1 MNFSNM
7 GSGSKN
13 KLGALN
19 LEKLSDGLVLNLDK
33 EAGKP
38 VVHARFGLAWQP
50 TLAGAKVDLDV
61 SAIAEHVGT
70 HAPETLDDVI
80 FYNTPSTSKCWTYA
94 EYSGDDRDGS
104 GHDGDD
110 DDEFITFDLS
120 KVPQDI
126 EAIKCIVT
134 IYLGAEKRQTLAT
147 AQSRV
152 KIFDEDTNVLL
163 KEYNLN
169 KEDSLQYSTG
179 VVLGKFIRKP
189 TGWVFQG
196 IGEGFEG
203 DLNTIVGA
211 Y

>member
-7 GSGSKN
+7 GAGSKN
-13 KLGALN
+13 KLGDLN

-33 EAGKP
+33 EAGKL
-38 VVHARFGLAWQP
+38 VCHARFGLAWQP
-50 TLAGAKVDLDV
+50 TMAGEAVDLDV

-70 HAPETLDDVI
+70 HAPETLDDII
-80 FYNTPSTSKCWTYA
+80 FYNSNPNSKCWQYA

-110 DDEFITFDLS
+110 DDEYIIFDLT
-120 KVPQDI
+120 KVPAQI
-126 EAIKCIVT
+126 EAIKCVVT
-134 IYLGAEKRQTLAT
+134 IYKGAEKRQTLAT
-147 AQSRV
+147 AESRV

-189 TGWVFQG
+189 SGWVFQG

-203 DLNTIVGA
+203 DLNTIVRR